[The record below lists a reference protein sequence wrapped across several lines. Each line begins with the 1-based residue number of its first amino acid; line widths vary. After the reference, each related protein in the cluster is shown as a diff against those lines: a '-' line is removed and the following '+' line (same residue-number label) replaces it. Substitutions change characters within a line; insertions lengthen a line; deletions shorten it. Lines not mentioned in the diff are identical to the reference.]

1 MATKRVRSLFTHTSY
16 LQSVVYAK
24 KMLVNLG
31 LNLTSLPTLHW
42 CSGPLREKKL
52 SCAKFI
58 SVVNWIT
65 VCTVNIYTI
74 ILYTTCLS
82 HPPMSLLSYHKTIQ
96 KKNKCLH
103 VSSITEYFTQVFTH
117 WVQTM
122 QWKLKDA
129 TRKGKNLKASYGAP
143 FLGKSLGAP
152 EKYPLFPPPL
162 RGLLMST
169 GLCTMWTLRLYLL
182 YCLDHMR
189 VK

>member
-1 MATKRVRSLFTHTSY
+1 MFRATEG
-16 LQSVVYAK
+16 K
-24 KMLVNLG
+24 KF
-31 LNLTSLPTLHW
+31 
-42 CSGPLREKKL
+42 

-58 SVVNWIT
+58 ILCMVNWIT

-74 ILYTTCLS
+74 ILYTTCPTLQCLFFLTIKQYKKKTKKECLQKCYWIFYPSVHSLS
-82 HPPMSLLSYHKTIQ
+82 SDNAMEIVRKRKVRIKT
-96 KKNKCLH
+96 
-103 VSSITEYFTQVFTH
+103 
-117 WVQTM
+117 
-122 QWKLKDA
+122 
-129 TRKGKNLKASYGAP
+129 NLKASYGAP